1 MEFCLLLKNKREA
14 AELSIKELA
23 QKTNISETTLQKYE
37 DGTSLPTIEGLVKL
51 CHAIGTTPNEML
63 EDVSFSDQRN
73 NICGTQPPKREA
85 PEASLSKEEKIK
97 YLSSLKKSG
106 VRLYAALVQ
115 RKLGVGYYEA
125 LELLELVKA
134 KE

>member
-1 MEFCLLLKNKREA
+1 MEFCFLLKSKRETA
-14 AELSIKELA
+14 GLSIEELA

-51 CHAIGTTPNEML
+51 CHAIGATPNEML
-63 EDVSFSDQRN
+63 ENVSFSCQRN
-73 NICGTQPPKREA
+73 NIRGTPPSKREA
-85 PEASLSKEEKIK
+85 LLSKEEKIK

-106 VRLYAALVQ
+106 VRLYSSLVQ

-125 LELLELVKA
+125 LELLELVQA